1 MSQTIKQ
8 TSLLTMR
15 YLNSLRLIVLL
26 SVLAGTKTQAN
37 SQEFSSNPQIE
48 VRVADRVVGKTPT
61 IIGINT
67 GDMPQGSAFPE
78 WVRSLG
84 VNGARLRLNVDPERS
99 EDPKISS
106 ATDLARK
113 AKELRA
119 QAENKTPL
127 LWRYPS
133 KMSAESLR
141 SLRESK
147 IELLATITCPYAF
160 KLLKSDGKTNWS
172 NAWSF
177 WEAYYAQAY
186 QLATQHQVRRYQLFN
201 EPNHK
206 ESAKLTQDEYA
217 VRMVIGTDAIQAAFS
232 DAAQT
237 TKTDLSP
244 LISAP
249 CTAGIS
255 NFKSSGKPDERDSTI
270 GWGELS
276 MRDRHRRIDGKEDS
290 AYDQFQQYAVQ
301 HYSTNPDS
309 TLEKLRELQGEVRK
323 ANRGKDLPL
332 IMSEYNIHT
341 ARDFAK
347 KETTMDSPEE
357 FSNLGSMAVTIA
369 ESSLEELYFFRLTLS
384 QNLDD
389 GQVKKNG
396 VHHVNEDL
404 IVPEITGSTRAAE
417 VIRLATSTLTGGRER
432 LATQVEDKL
441 RVTATRQKDEF
452 RVLLARTN
460 QTSQPQVQITL
471 PTRVS
476 GSLVTWEAVTSETFG
491 NCQILS
497 SNQSGK
503 GWQVDL
509 PSQSVGLLTLRSFSG
524 IKPEALPSTSATSTS
539 GSVLQ
544 SGGTDLAQTLFTFGP
559 TQSKKAATRL
569 LHLKGNYSGGQ
580 PIPLHLY
587 ALRKPADSEN
597 GFPFRKKQMP
607 KVEASGLTVSGL
619 GTDVDWLGGFTY
631 SASQPEAWI
640 DITSAFERR
649 GSDGMQV
656 VIARDVRK
664 KGDQISPEAVEWT
677 SAEIVSYPR

>member
-1 MSQTIKQ
+1 MSP
-8 TSLLTMR
+8 MR
-15 YLNSLRLIVLL
+15 YFNLLDLVVLVSALI
-26 SVLAGTKTQAN
+26 GTYTQAGPP
-37 SQEFSSNPQIE
+37 EFYSNAQTQVQVTEKVI
-48 VRVADRVVGKTPT
+48 GKTPA
-61 IIGINT
+61 ILGINT

-78 WVRSLG
+78 WVRALG
-84 VNGARLRLNVDPERS
+84 VNGARLRLNVDPKPPK
-99 EDPKISS
+99 DPMISS
-106 ATDLARK
+106 AADLARK

-127 LWRYPS
+127 LWHYPS
-133 KMSAESLR
+133 KMSSESLR

-160 KLLKSDGKTNWS
+160 KLLNSDGKTNWS

-186 QLATQHQVRRYQLFN
+186 QLATHHQVRRYQLFN

-206 ESAKLTQDEYA
+206 ESAKLTQEEYA
-217 VRMVIGTDAIQAAFS
+217 VRMVIGTDAIQAALS

-237 TKTDLSP
+237 TKTDLP
-244 LISAP
+244 TLISAP

-255 NFKSSGKPDERDSTI
+255 NFKRSGKPDERDSTI

-276 MRDRHRRIDGKEDS
+276 MRDRHRRIDGKEDI
-290 AYDQFQQYAVQ
+290 AYSQFQQYAVQ
-301 HYSTNPDS
+301 HYSTNPES
-309 TLEKLRELQGEVRK
+309 TLEKLRELEGEVRT

-347 KETTMDSPEE
+347 KKTTMDSPEE
-357 FSNLGSMAVTIA
+357 FSDLGSMAVTIA

-384 QNLDD
+384 QNFDD

-404 IVPEITGSTRAAE
+404 VVPEITGTTRAAE
-417 VIRLATSTLTGGRER
+417 VIRLACCTLTGGRER
-432 LATQVEDKL
+432 LATQAANQL

-460 QTSQPQVQITL
+460 QTSQPQVQIML
-471 PTRVS
+471 PTGVS
-476 GSLVTWEAVTSETFG
+476 GSLATWETVTKDTFG
-491 NCQILS
+491 NSQILS
-497 SNQSGK
+497 SSSSVK

-524 IKPEALPSTSATSTS
+524 VKPETLPSTSASSTS
-539 GSVLQ
+539 GSSLK
-544 SGGTDLAQTLFTFGP
+544 SGGTDLAQTLFSFG
-559 TQSKKAATRL
+559 TAQSKKAATHF
-569 LHLKGNYSGGQ
+569 LHLKGKYSGAQ

-587 ALRKPADSEN
+587 ALRKPADS
-597 GFPFRKKQMP
+597 GKAFPFRKKQMP
-607 KVEASGLTVSGL
+607 KVEASGLSISGL
-619 GTDVDWLGGFTY
+619 GTDLDWLGGFTF
-631 SASQPEAWI
+631 SPTQSEAWL
-640 DITSAFERR
+640 DITSALERR
-649 GSDGMQV
+649 GTDDIQL
-656 VIARDVRK
+656 VIARDIRN
-664 KGDQISPEAVEWT
+664 KGDQISPEAVEWN

>member
-1 MSQTIKQ
+1 MIPR
-8 TSLLTMR
+8 LLFFLT
-15 YLNSLRLIVLL
+15 LLINLGHG
-26 SVLAGTKTQAN
+26 A
-37 SQEFSSNPQIE
+37 E
-48 VRVADRVVGKTPT
+48 VRVTDKVVGKTPA
-61 IIGINT
+61 ILGINT

-78 WVRSLG
+78 WIRALG
-84 VNGARLRLNVDPERS
+84 VNGARLRLNVVPES
-99 EDPKISS
+99 NASSKISS
-106 ATDLARK
+106 SGDLVRK
-113 AKELRA
+113 SKELRA
-119 QAENKTPL
+119 QAEKKTPL
-127 LWRYPS
+127 LWQYPS
-133 KMSAESLR
+133 KISSKSLHA
-141 SLRESK
+141 LREAK

-160 KLLKSDGKTNWS
+160 KLLQADGKTNWS

-177 WEAYYAQAY
+177 WEAYYAEAY
-186 QLATQHQVRRYQLFN
+186 QLASQHQVTRYQLFN

-206 ESAKLTQDEYA
+206 ESAKLTQEEYSA
-217 VRMVIGTDAIQAAFS
+217 RMAIGTDAIQAALA

-237 TKTDLSP
+237 TKTALTP

-255 NFKSSGKPDERDSTI
+255 YFKKSEKPEGRDPLI

-276 MRDRHRRIDGKEDS
+276 MRDRHYRIDGKEDP
-290 AYDQFQQYAVQ
+290 AYNQFQQYAIQ

-309 TLEKLRELQGEVRK
+309 TLEKLHELAKEVRG
-323 ANRGKDLPL
+323 ANRNTDFPL

-347 KETTMDSPEE
+347 KETTMDSAEE
-357 FSNLGSMAVTIA
+357 FSDVGSMAVAIA
-369 ESSLEELYFFRLTLS
+369 ESGLQELYFFRLTLS

-396 VHHVNEDL
+396 VHYVNEDRL
-404 IVPEITGSTRAAE
+404 VPEITGTTRAAE
-417 VIRLATSTLTGGRER
+417 VMRLACSTLTGGRER
-432 LATQVEDKL
+432 LATQAADQL
-441 RVTATRQKDEF
+441 RITATRQKDEL

-460 QTSQPQVQITL
+460 QTSQPQVQIIL
-471 PTRVS
+471 PAGVS
-476 GSLVTWEAVTSETFG
+476 GSLVSWETVTKDTFG
-491 NCQILS
+491 NSQILC
-497 SNQSGK
+497 SNSSGK

-509 PSQSVGLLTLRSFSG
+509 PSQSVGLLTLRSFSSV
-524 IKPEALPSTSATSTS
+524 KPETLPSASATSTS

-544 SGGTDLAQTLFTFGP
+544 SGGTDLARTLFTFEP
-559 TQSKKAATRL
+559 SQSKKPATRF

-597 GFPFRKKQMP
+597 SFPFRKKQMP

-619 GTDVDWLGGFTY
+619 GIDVDWVGGFTF
-631 SASQPEAWI
+631 SASQSEAWI

-649 GSDGMQV
+649 GADGMQV
-656 VIARDVRK
+656 VIARDVRN
-664 KGDQISPEAVEWT
+664 KGDQISPEAVEWN

>member
-1 MSQTIKQ
+1 MNIRNLFLFVF
-8 TSLLTMR
+8 LLNLGHATEVQVTDK
-15 YLNSLRLIVLL
+15 VL
-26 SVLAGTKTQAN
+26 
-37 SQEFSSNPQIE
+37 
-48 VRVADRVVGKTPT
+48 GKTPA
-61 IIGINT
+61 ILGINT

-78 WVRSLG
+78 WVRALG
-84 VNGARLRLNVDPERS
+84 VNGARLRLNVAPESS

-113 AKELRA
+113 AKDLRA
-119 QAENKTPL
+119 QADKKTPL
-127 LWRYPS
+127 LWHYPS
-133 KMSAESLR
+133 KISTESLR

-206 ESAKLTQDEYA
+206 ESSKLTQEEYA
-217 VRMVIGTDAIQAAFS
+217 VRMVIGTDAIQAALS
-232 DAAQT
+232 DVAKT
-237 TKTDLSP
+237 TKTDLPP

-255 NFKSSGKPDERDSTI
+255 NFKKSGKPEDRDSAI

-309 TLEKLRELQGEVRK
+309 TLEKLRELQSEVRT
-323 ANRGKDLPL
+323 ANRSKDLPL

-341 ARDFAK
+341 AREFAK

-357 FSNLGSMAVTIA
+357 FSDLGSMAVAIA
-369 ESSLEELYFFRLTLS
+369 ESALEELYFFRLTLS

-396 VHHVNEDL
+396 VHHVNEDR
-404 IVPEITGSTRAAE
+404 IVPEITGTTRAAE
-417 VIRLATSTLTGGRER
+417 VIRLACSTLAGGRER
-432 LATQVEDKL
+432 LATQAADQL
-441 RVTATRQKDEF
+441 RVTATRQKDEL

-460 QTSQPQVQITL
+460 QTSQPQVQIIL
-471 PTRVS
+471 PAGVS
-476 GSLVTWEAVTSETFG
+476 GSLVTWETVTKDTFG
-491 NCQILS
+491 NSQILS
-497 SNQSGK
+497 SNSSGK

-524 IKPEALPSTSATSTS
+524 VKPETLASTSANSTS
-539 GSVLQ
+539 GSFLN
-544 SGGTDLAQTLFTFGP
+544 SGGTDLAQTLFYFGAA
-559 TQSKKAATRL
+559 QSKKAATHF
-569 LHLKGNYSGGQ
+569 LHLKGKYSGAQ

-587 ALRKPADSEN
+587 ALRKPGTSGES
-597 GFPFRKKQMP
+597 FSFRKKEMP
-607 KVEASGLTVSGL
+607 KAEASGLSISGL
-619 GTDVDWLGGFTY
+619 GTDLDWMGGFTF
-631 SASQPEAWI
+631 SPTQSEAWI

-649 GSDGMQV
+649 GTDGMQV
-656 VIARDVRK
+656 VIAKDVRN
-664 KGDQISPEAVEWT
+664 KGDQISPEAVEWN

>member
-1 MSQTIKQ
+1 MH
-8 TSLLTMR
+8 
-15 YLNSLRLIVLL
+15 YLNSLRLFVAL
-26 SVLAGTKTQAN
+26 SVLPGAKTQA
-37 SQEFSSNPQIE
+37 SPLEFSSNAQI
-48 VRVADRVVGKTPT
+48 VVQVTDRVIGKTPT
-61 IIGINT
+61 ILGINT

-78 WVRSLG
+78 WVRALG

-127 LWRYPS
+127 LWHYPS
-133 KMSAESLR
+133 KMSTESLR

-206 ESAKLTQDEYA
+206 ESAKLTQQEYA
-217 VRMVIGTDAIQAAFS
+217 ARMVIGTDAIQVALS
-232 DAAQT
+232 DAAKA
-237 TKTDLSP
+237 TKIDIPP

-276 MRDRHRRIDGKEDS
+276 MRDRHRRIDGKEDT
-290 AYDQFQQYAVQ
+290 AFNQFQQYAVQ
-301 HYSTNPDS
+301 HYSTNPES
-309 TLEKLRELQGEVRK
+309 TLEKLRELEGEVRT

-357 FSNLGSMAVTIA
+357 FSDLGSMAVTIA

-384 QNLDD
+384 QNFDD

-404 IVPEITGSTRAAE
+404 VVPEITGTTLAAE
-417 VIRLATSTLTGGRER
+417 VIRLACFTLTGGRER
-432 LATQVEDKL
+432 LATKAADQL
-441 RVTATRQKDEF
+441 RITATRQKDEF

-460 QTSQPQVQITL
+460 QTSQPQVQIML
-471 PTRVS
+471 PTGVP
-476 GSLVTWEAVTSETFG
+476 GSLVTWETVTKDTFG
-491 NCQILS
+491 NSQILS
-497 SNQSGK
+497 SNSSGK
-503 GWQVDL
+503 GLQVDL
-509 PSQSVGLLTLRSFSG
+509 PSQSVGLLTLRSFSC
-524 IKPEALPSTSATSTS
+524 IKPETLPSTSANSTS
-539 GSVLQ
+539 GSFLK
-544 SGGTDLAQTLFTFGP
+544 SGGTDLAQTLFSFGVA
-559 TQSKKAATRL
+559 QSKKAATHF
-569 LHLKGNYSGGQ
+569 LHLKGKYSGAQ

-587 ALRKPADSEN
+587 ALRKPATCGDS
-597 GFPFRKKQMP
+597 FSFRKKEMP
-607 KVEASGLTVSGL
+607 RAGASGLSISGL
-619 GTDVDWLGGFTY
+619 GIDVDWVGGFTY
-631 SASQPEAWI
+631 SASQSEAWI
-640 DITSAFERR
+640 DITSALERR
-649 GSDGMQV
+649 GTDDIQV
-656 VIARDVRK
+656 VIARDIRN

>member
-1 MSQTIKQ
+1 
-8 TSLLTMR
+8 MR
-15 YLNSLRLIVLL
+15 YLNSLNLVVSASALF
-26 SVLAGTKTQAN
+26 GTYTQA
-37 SQEFSSNPQIE
+37 SSPEFSSNAQIE

-78 WVRSLG
+78 WVQALG
-84 VNGARLRLNVDPERS
+84 VNGARLRLNVAPEPL

-106 ATDLARK
+106 TTDLARK

-119 QAENKTPL
+119 QAEKRTPL

-141 SLRESK
+141 ALRKSK

-177 WEAYYAQAY
+177 WEAYYAEAY
-186 QLATQHQVRRYQLFN
+186 QLAAQHQVRRYQLFN

-206 ESAKLTQDEYA
+206 ESAKLTQEEYA
-217 VRMVIGTDAIQAAFS
+217 ARMVIGTDAIQAALS
-232 DAAQT
+232 DAAQA
-237 TKTDLSP
+237 TKTDLPP

-255 NFKSSGKPDERDSTI
+255 NFKRSGKPDERDSTI

-290 AYDQFQQYAVQ
+290 AYDQFQQYAIQ
-301 HYSTNPDS
+301 HYSTNPES
-309 TLEKLRELQGEVRK
+309 TLEKLRELEGEVRT
-323 ANRGKDLPL
+323 ANRSKDLPL

-357 FSNLGSMAVTIA
+357 FSDLGSMAVTIA

-404 IVPEITGSTRAAE
+404 IVPEITGTTRAAE
-417 VIRLATSTLTGGRER
+417 VIRLACSTLTGGRER
-432 LATQVEDKL
+432 LATQAADQL
-441 RVTATRQKDEF
+441 RVTTTRQKDEF

-460 QTSQPQVQITL
+460 QTSQPQVEITL
-471 PTRVS
+471 PIVPS
-476 GSLVTWEAVTSETFG
+476 GSLVTWETVTKDTFG
-491 NCQILS
+491 NSQILTPNS
-497 SNQSGK
+497 SGK

-524 IKPEALPSTSATSTS
+524 IKPETLPSTSATSTS
-539 GSVLQ
+539 GSILQ
-544 SGGTDLAQTLFTFGP
+544 SGGTDLAQTLFIFGI
-559 TQSKKAATRL
+559 TESKKPATRF
-569 LHLKGNYSGGQ
+569 LHLKGKYSGAQ

-587 ALRKPADSEN
+587 AMRKPVRSGDS
-597 GFPFRKKQMP
+597 FSFRKKEMP
-607 KVEASGLTVSGL
+607 SAGASGLSISGL
-619 GTDVDWLGGFTY
+619 GTDLDWLGGFTF
-631 SASQPEAWI
+631 SPTQSEAWI
-640 DITSAFERR
+640 DITSTLERR
-649 GSDGMQV
+649 GTDDIQV
-656 VIARDVRK
+656 VIARDIRK

>member
-1 MSQTIKQ
+1 M
-8 TSLLTMR
+8 TML
-15 YLNSLRLIVLL
+15 YLNSLNLVVLVSAL
-26 SVLAGTKTQAN
+26 LGTYTQAN
-37 SQEFSSNPQIE
+37 SPEFSSKAQTQ
-48 VRVADRVVGKTPT
+48 VQVTDKVLGKTPA
-61 IIGINT
+61 ILGINT

-78 WVRSLG
+78 WVRALG
-84 VNGARLRLNVDPERS
+84 VNGARLRLNVDPKS
-99 EDPKISS
+99 SQDPKISS

-113 AKELRA
+113 AKDLRA
-119 QAENKTPL
+119 QTEKKTPL
-127 LWRYPS
+127 LWHYPS
-133 KMSAESLR
+133 RISTESLR

-172 NAWSF
+172 NSWSF

-206 ESAKLTQDEYA
+206 DSAKLTQEEYS
-217 VRMVIGTDAIQAAFS
+217 VRMVIGTDAIQAALS
-232 DAAQT
+232 DAAKT
-237 TKTDLSP
+237 TKTDLPP

-255 NFKSSGKPDERDSTI
+255 NFKKSGKPEDRDSTI

-309 TLEKLRELQGEVRK
+309 TLEKLRELQSEVRT
-323 ANRGKDLPL
+323 ANRSKDLPL

-341 ARDFAK
+341 AREFAK

-357 FSNLGSMAVTIA
+357 FSDLGSMAVAIA
-369 ESSLEELYFFRLTLS
+369 ESALEELYFFRLTLS

-404 IVPEITGSTRAAE
+404 IVPEITGTTRAAE
-417 VIRLATSTLTGGRER
+417 VIRLACSTLTGGRER
-432 LATQVEDKL
+432 LVTQAADQL
-441 RVTATRQKDEF
+441 RVTATRQKDEL

-460 QTSQPQVQITL
+460 QTSQPQVQIIL
-471 PTRVS
+471 PTGVS
-476 GSLVTWEAVTSETFG
+476 GSLVTWETVTKDTFG
-491 NCQILS
+491 NSQILS
-497 SNQSGK
+497 SSSSGK

-524 IKPEALPSTSATSTS
+524 VKPETLPSTSANSTS
-539 GSVLQ
+539 GSFLK
-544 SGGTDLAQTLFTFGP
+544 SGGTDLAQTLFSFGAA
-559 TQSKKAATRL
+559 QSKKAATHF
-569 LHLKGNYSGGQ
+569 LHLKGKYSGAQ

-587 ALRKPADSEN
+587 APRKPGTSGEC
-597 GFPFRKKQMP
+597 FSFRKREMP
-607 KVEASGLTVSGL
+607 KAEASGLSITGL
-619 GTDVDWLGGFTY
+619 GTDLDWMGGFTF
-631 SASQPEAWI
+631 SPTQSEAWI
-640 DITSAFERR
+640 DITSAFDRR
-649 GSDGMQV
+649 RTDGMQV
-656 VIARDVRK
+656 VVTRDIRN
-664 KGDQISPEAVEWT
+664 KGDQISPEAVEWS
-677 SAEIVSYPR
+677 SAEIVSYPQ

>member
-1 MSQTIKQ
+1 MIPR
-8 TSLLTMR
+8 SLFFLT
-15 YLNSLRLIVLL
+15 LLISLGHG
-26 SVLAGTKTQAN
+26 A
-37 SQEFSSNPQIE
+37 E
-48 VRVADRVVGKTPT
+48 VRINDKVVGKTPA
-61 IIGINT
+61 ILGINT

-78 WVRSLG
+78 WVRALG

-106 ATDLARK
+106 AADLARK

-119 QAENKTPL
+119 QAEKKTAL
-127 LWRYPS
+127 LWRHPS

-141 SLRESK
+141 SLREAK

-172 NAWSF
+172 SAWSF
-177 WEAYYAQAY
+177 WEAYYAEAY

-217 VRMVIGTDAIQAAFS
+217 VRMVIGTDAIQAALS
-232 DAAQT
+232 DAAQA

-249 CTAGIS
+249 CTAGIG

-290 AYDQFQQYAVQ
+290 TYDQFQQYAIQ
-301 HYSTNPDS
+301 HYSTNPES
-309 TLEKLRELQGEVRK
+309 TLERLLELQGEVRA

-332 IMSEYNIHT
+332 IMSEYNVHT

-357 FSNLGSMAVTIA
+357 FSDLGSMAVSIA

-396 VHHVNEDL
+396 VHHVNEGRP
-404 IVPEITGSTRAAE
+404 VPEITGTTRAAE
-417 VIRLATSTLTGGRER
+417 VIRLACSSLSGGRER
-432 LATQVEDKL
+432 LATKATDQL
-441 RVTATRQKDEF
+441 RVTATRQNDEV
-452 RVLLARTN
+452 RVFLARTN
-460 QTSQPQVQITL
+460 QTSQPQVQISL
-471 PTRVS
+471 PTGVS
-476 GSLVTWEAVTSETFG
+476 GSLVTWETVTKETFG
-491 NCQILS
+491 NSQILS
-497 SNQSGK
+497 PSSSGRE
-503 GWQVDL
+503 WQVDL
-509 PSQSVGLLTLRSFSG
+509 PSLSVGLLTVRSFSG
-524 IKPEALPSTSATSTS
+524 VKPETLPSASAISTS
-539 GSVLQ
+539 GSTLQ
-544 SGGTDLAQTLFTFGP
+544 SGGNALAQTLFTFGLSL
-559 TQSKKAATRL
+559 SKKPATRF
-569 LHLKGNYSGGQ
+569 LHLRGKYSGSE

-587 ALRKPADSEN
+587 ALRKEKSSGEV
-597 GFPFRKKQMP
+597 FSFRLKEMP
-607 KVEASGLTVSGL
+607 KAEAPSLTVSGL
-619 GTDVDWLGGFTY
+619 GTDLDWVGGFTY
-631 SASQPEAWI
+631 SPNQAEAWI
-640 DITSAFERR
+640 DISSAFERR
-649 GSDGMQV
+649 GEVTMQI
-656 VIARDVRK
+656 VISRDIRN
-664 KGDQISPEAVEWT
+664 KGDQTLPEAAEWS
-677 SAEIVSYPR
+677 SAEIISYPR

>member
-1 MSQTIKQ
+1 
-8 TSLLTMR
+8 MR
-15 YLNSLRLIVLL
+15 YLNSLNLVVFASALF
-26 SVLAGTKTQAN
+26 GTYTQA
-37 SQEFSSNPQIE
+37 SSPEFSSNAQIE
-48 VRVADRVVGKTPT
+48 VRVADRVVGKTPA

-78 WVRSLG
+78 WVRALG
-84 VNGARLRLNVDPERS
+84 VNGARLRLNVDPKPC

-106 ATDLARK
+106 VTDLTRK
-113 AKELRA
+113 AKALRA

-133 KMSAESLR
+133 KMSIESLR

-177 WEAYYAQAY
+177 WEAYYAEAY
-186 QLATQHQVRRYQLFN
+186 QLAAQHQVRRYQLFN

-206 ESAKLTQDEYA
+206 ESAKLTQEEYA
-217 VRMVIGTDAIQAAFS
+217 ARMVIGTDAIQAALS
-232 DAAQT
+232 DAAQA
-237 TKTDLSP
+237 TKTDLPP

-255 NFKSSGKPDERDSTI
+255 NFKRSGKPDERDSTI

-290 AYDQFQQYAVQ
+290 AFDQFQQYAVQ
-301 HYSTNPDS
+301 HYSTNPES
-309 TLEKLRELQGEVRK
+309 TLEKLRELEDEVRT

-357 FSNLGSMAVTIA
+357 FSDLGSMAVTIA

-384 QNLDD
+384 QNFDD

-404 IVPEITGSTRAAE
+404 IVPEITGTTRAAE
-417 VIRLATSTLTGGRER
+417 VIRLACSTLTGGRER
-432 LATQVEDKL
+432 LATQAADQL
-441 RVTATRQKDEF
+441 RVTATRKKDEF

-460 QTSQPQVQITL
+460 QTSQPQVQIML
-471 PTRVS
+471 PPGVS
-476 GSLVTWEAVTSETFG
+476 GSLATWETVSSDTFG

-497 SNQSGK
+497 SNPSGK
-503 GWQVDL
+503 GWQVNL
-509 PSQSVGLLTLRSFSG
+509 HSQSIGLLTLRSFSG
-524 IKPEALPSTSATSTS
+524 IKPETLPSTSATSTS
-539 GSVLQ
+539 GSILQ
-544 SGGTDLAQTLFTFGP
+544 SGGTDLAQTLFIFGT
-559 TQSKKAATRL
+559 TQSKKPATRF
-569 LHLKGNYSGGQ
+569 LHLKGKYSGAQ

-587 ALRKPADSEN
+587 AVRKPASSGDS
-597 GFPFRKKQMP
+597 FTFRKKEMP
-607 KVEASGLTVSGL
+607 RAGASGLSISGL
-619 GTDVDWLGGFTY
+619 GTDLDWLGGFTF
-631 SASQPEAWI
+631 SPTQSEAWI
-640 DITSAFERR
+640 DITSALEHR
-649 GSDGMQV
+649 GTDDIQV
-656 VIARDVRK
+656 VIARDIRN
-664 KGDQISPEAVEWT
+664 KGDQISPEAAEWN
-677 SAEIVSYPR
+677 SAEILSYPR

>member
-1 MSQTIKQ
+1 MNIRNLFFFTI
-8 TSLLTMR
+8 LF
-15 YLNSLRLIVLL
+15 NL
-26 SVLAGTKTQAN
+26 SHAT
-37 SQEFSSNPQIE
+37 E
-48 VRVADRVVGKTPT
+48 VRVTEKVAGKTPD
-61 IIGINT
+61 ILGINT

-78 WVRSLG
+78 WVRALG
-84 VNGARLRLNVDPERS
+84 VNGARLRLNVAPEPL

-119 QAENKTPL
+119 QAEKKTPL

-133 KMSAESLR
+133 KMSTESLR

-186 QLATQHQVRRYQLFN
+186 QLAAQHQVRRYQLFN

-206 ESAKLTQDEYA
+206 ESAKLTQEEYA
-217 VRMVIGTDAIQAAFS
+217 VRMVIGTDAIQAALF
-232 DAAQT
+232 DAAQS
-237 TKTDLSP
+237 TKTDLPP

-249 CTAGIS
+249 CTAGIG
-255 NFKSSGKPDERDSTI
+255 NFKKSGKPDERDSTI

-290 AYDQFQQYAVQ
+290 GYDQFQQYAVQ
-301 HYSTNPDS
+301 HYSTNPES
-309 TLEKLRELQGEVRK
+309 TLERLNELQGQIRTANAGK
-323 ANRGKDLPL
+323 ALPL
-332 IMSEYNIHT
+332 IMSEFNIHT

-347 KETTMDSPEE
+347 KETTMNSPEE
-357 FSNLGSMAVTIA
+357 FSNLGSMAVAIA

-404 IVPEITGSTRAAE
+404 VVPEITGTTRAAE
-417 VIRLATSTLTGGRER
+417 VIRLASATLTGGRER
-432 LATQVEDKL
+432 LATQVTDQL

-460 QTSQPQVQITL
+460 ETSQPQVKISL
-471 PTRVS
+471 PSGAS
-476 GSLVTWEAVTSETFG
+476 GSLATWETVTSDTFG
-491 NCQILS
+491 SCQILS
-497 SNQSGK
+497 SETSGK
-503 GWQVDL
+503 VWQVVL

-524 IKPEALPSTSATSTS
+524 VKPETLPSTSAASTS
-539 GSVLQ
+539 GSILD
-544 SGGTDLAQTLFTFGP
+544 SGGTNLAQTLFTFGVP
-559 TQSKKAATRL
+559 QSKKPATRF
-569 LHLKGNYSGGQ
+569 LHLQGNYSGAQ

-587 ALRKPADSEN
+587 AVRKPAESGN
-597 GFPFRKKQMP
+597 IFPFRKKEMP
-607 KVEASGLTVSGL
+607 KAEASSLTVSGL
-619 GTDVDWLGGFTY
+619 GTDLDWMSGFTY
-631 SASQPEAWI
+631 SPTQSEAWI
-640 DITSAFERR
+640 EITSAFERR
-649 GSDGMQV
+649 GSDGLQI
-656 VIARDVRK
+656 VIARDIRN
-664 KGDQISPEAVEWT
+664 KGDQISPESVGWS

>member
-1 MSQTIKQ
+1 MNIRNLFLFTILFNLGYATDIKV
-8 TSLLTMR
+8 T
-15 YLNSLRLIVLL
+15 
-26 SVLAGTKTQAN
+26 
-37 SQEFSSNPQIE
+37 
-48 VRVADRVVGKTPT
+48 DRVVGKTPT

-78 WVRSLG
+78 WVRALG
-84 VNGARLRLNVDPERS
+84 VNGARLRLNVDPKPS

-106 ATDLARK
+106 STDLARK

-119 QAENKTPL
+119 QAENKAPL

-133 KMSAESLR
+133 KISTKSLC

-186 QLATQHQVRRYQLFN
+186 QLAAQHQVRRYQLFN

-206 ESAKLTQDEYA
+206 ESAKLTQEEYA
-217 VRMVIGTDAIQAAFS
+217 VRMVIGTDAIQTALS

-237 TKTDLSP
+237 TKTDLPP

-255 NFKSSGKPDERDSTI
+255 NFKKSGKPEERDSTI

-276 MRDRHRRIDGKEDS
+276 MRDRHRRIDGKDD
-290 AYDQFQQYAVQ
+290 ATYDQFQQYAVQ

-309 TLEKLRELQGEVRK
+309 TLERLHVLQGEVRT
-323 ANRGKDLPL
+323 ANRSKDLPL

-357 FSNLGSMAVTIA
+357 FSDLGSMAVAIS
-369 ESSLEELYFFRLTLS
+369 ESDLEELYFFRLTLS

-404 IVPEITGSTRAAE
+404 IVPEITGTTRAAE
-417 VIRLATSTLTGGRER
+417 VIRLACSTLSGGRDR
-432 LATQVEDKL
+432 LATQVADQL
-441 RVTATRQKDEF
+441 RATATRQKDEF
-452 RVLLARTN
+452 RLLLARTN
-460 QTSQPQVQITL
+460 QTSQPQVEITL
-471 PTRVS
+471 PIVSS
-476 GSLVTWEAVTSETFG
+476 GSLVTWETVTKDTFG
-491 NCQILS
+491 NSQILTPNS
-497 SNQSGK
+497 SGK

-524 IKPEALPSTSATSTS
+524 VKPETLPLASATSTS
-539 GSVLQ
+539 GSNLQ
-544 SGGTDLAQTLFTFGP
+544 SGGIDLAQTLFTFGT
-559 TQSKKAATRL
+559 TQSKKAATRF
-569 LHLKGNYSGGQ
+569 LHLKGNYSGSQ

-587 ALRKPADSEN
+587 APRKPADSEN

-607 KVEASGLTVSGL
+607 KAESSGLTVSGL
-619 GTDVDWLGGFTY
+619 GIDVDWVGGFTY
-631 SASQPEAWI
+631 SASQSEAWI

-649 GSDGMQV
+649 GTDGMQV
-656 VIARDVRK
+656 VIARDVRN